1 MAADRDTRG
10 RPATTAPHELP
21 RPAGGGSGYRIC
33 VVCLGNICRS
43 PTAEVILREELDRA
57 GLGGR
62 VTVESAGTG
71 DWHIGGPMDPGARA
85 ELARRGYDGSA
96 HVARQITAHWRGAY
110 DLFVVMDRMNLA
122 NLRRMFADGP
132 AEARI
137 RLMRSFDPAAP
148 DGAEVPDPY
157 HGTPAE
163 YGEAFDLVLAAA
175 RGLTGELAA
184 LLADEASEGGNGSSG
199 SESQGPGSAGPENPG
214 PEADPGVV
222 GSAGRP

>member
-1 MAADRDTRG
+1 MAADRNAPTRAA
-10 RPATTAPHELP
+10 RPARAALPDP
-21 RPAGGGSGYRIC
+21 RPGGARYRIC

-43 PTAEVILREELDRA
+43 PTAEVVLRDELERA
-57 GLGGR
+57 GLGAQ

-96 HVARQITAHWRGAY
+96 HVARQISASWQGGS
-110 DLFVVMDRMNLA
+110 DLFVVMDRKNLA
-122 NLRRMFADGP
+122 SLRAMFAGTP
-132 AEARI
+132 AQDRI
-137 RLMRSFDPAAP
+137 RLMRSFDPAAA

-163 YGEAFDLVLAAA
+163 YGAAFDLVLASA

-184 LLADEASEGGNGSSG
+184 RLAA
-199 SESQGPGSAGPENPG
+199 P
-214 PEADPGVV
+214 
-222 GSAGRP
+222 

>member
-1 MAADRDTRG
+1 MAAAR
-10 RPATTAPHELP
+10 ELP
-21 RPAGGGSGYRIC
+21 RPAGDGACYRIC

-43 PTAEVILREELDRA
+43 PTAEVVLRAELDRA

-62 VTVESAGTG
+62 VAVESAGTG

-96 HVARQITAHWRGAY
+96 HVARQITAGWRGAY
-110 DLFVVMDRMNLA
+110 DLFVVMDRKNLA
-122 NLRRMFADGP
+122 SLRRMFADGP
-132 AEARI
+132 AQARI

-163 YGEAFDLVLAAA
+163 YGAAFDLVLAAA
-175 RGLTGELAA
+175 RGLTGELTA
-184 LLADEASEGGNGSSG
+184 LLADEPSRGGT
-199 SESQGPGSAGPENPG
+199 GPGQP
-214 PEADPGVV
+214 
-222 GSAGRP
+222 

>member
-1 MAADRDTRG
+1 MAADRDTQT
-10 RPATTAPHELP
+10 RPAATAARELP
-21 RPAGGGSGYRIC
+21 QPAGGGASYRIC

-43 PTAEVILREELDRA
+43 PTAEVILRDELDRA

-62 VTVESAGTG
+62 VTVGSAGTG
-71 DWHIGGPMDPGARA
+71 DWHIGGPMDSGARA

-96 HVARQITAHWRGAY
+96 HVARQITADWHAAY
-110 DLFVVMDRMNLA
+110 DLFVVMDRKNLA
-122 NLRRMFADGP
+122 NLRQMFADGP
-132 AEARI
+132 AQSRI

-163 YGEAFDLVLAAA
+163 YVAAFDLVLAAA

-184 LLADEASEGGNGSSG
+184 LLANEASRGGSG
-199 SESQGPGSAGPENPG
+199 AGQP
-214 PEADPGVV
+214 
-222 GSAGRP
+222 